1 MSMTFN
7 AIATFSDCYK
17 QNRKMPNGFPE
28 GIIVHSTG
36 ANNPTLKRY
45 VNAPD
50 ICGVNPNK
58 NYFGGENSNDV
69 TPHGVVGK
77 DKDGIVKAAQILP
90 YDICCWGCG
99 TGKNGSYNYKPA
111 YIQFEI
117 AEDGLNDKTYFEQAF
132 ELMAKICAELIGQ
145 FPTIKLENVISH
157 KEACARGYASNH
169 GDPENWLS
177 KFGKDMDWFRDKVK
191 GYINT
196 PNAAPVPDES
206 GTLYRVQI
214 GAFRNRQNAE
224 NYLKE
229 AKAKG
234 FDGFIV
240 KAS

>member
-1 MSMTFN
+1 MSMTFK
-7 AIATFSDCYK
+7 AIAAFSDCFR

-45 VNAPD
+45 VNAQD

-58 NYFGGENSNDV
+58 NYFGGENSDDV
-69 TPHGVVGK
+69 TPHGVIGK
-77 DKDGIVKAAQILP
+77 DKDGNVRAAQILP

-117 AEDGLNDKTYFEQAF
+117 AEDGLTDKDYFEQAF
-132 ELMAKICAELIGQ
+132 ELMAKVCAELMEQ
-145 FPTIKLENVISH
+145 FPTIKLENVVSH
-157 KEACARGYASNH
+157 KEAAARGYASNH

-177 KFGKDMDWFRDKVK
+177 KFGKDMNWFRDKVK

-196 PNAAPVPDES
+196 PNAAPVPGES

-214 GAFRNRQNAE
+214 GAFRSRQNAE

-229 AKAKG
+229 AKEKG